1 MLYYDG
7 LVKALNFCIILML
20 SFSVMNIG
28 SKDYKRKTVIW
39 AILTILFMILV
50 IVEITNGTPK
60 LIDCISLIIFL
71 IATVSGTLL
80 VRAEEREAEEKHTE
94 RLIKDYKIVSIVL
107 NEISIT
113 DASEDVGKK
122 Q

>member
-20 SFSVMNIG
+20 SFFVMNIG

-39 AILTILFMILV
+39 AILTILFMFLV

-60 LIDCISLIIFL
+60 LIDFISLIIFL

-107 NEISIT
+107 DEFSIT